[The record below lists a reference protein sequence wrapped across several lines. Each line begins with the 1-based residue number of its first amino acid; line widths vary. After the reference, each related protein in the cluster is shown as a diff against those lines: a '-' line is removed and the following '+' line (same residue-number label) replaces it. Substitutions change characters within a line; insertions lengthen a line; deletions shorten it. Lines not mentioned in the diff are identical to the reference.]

1 MTVTRTWMGLA
12 ETLAQFLD
20 DYRIP
25 EPRAAYLHV
34 NANAIDILV
43 DGHGATADL
52 ISESLLWE
60 TSINGITTAHINID
74 GTAITIIVY
83 ENGDNG

>member
-1 MTVTRTWMGLA
+1 MTTTRTWMGLT
-12 ETLAQFLD
+12 ETLNQFLD

-25 EPRAAYLHV
+25 EPRATYLHTV
-34 NANAIDILV
+34 ANAIDILV
-43 DGHGATADL
+43 DGVGVAADL

-60 TSINGITTAHINID
+60 TSINGITTARITVD

-83 ENGDNG
+83 ENEDNG